1 MFLRIIMQAGLDGK
15 IFKNMLK
22 GIGKNVLLYVTTFHR
37 DERRGMVRQAEGT
50 KAKCWENTIP
60 LYVIFLDLYH

>member
-1 MFLRIIMQAGLDGK
+1 MYY
-15 IFKNMLK
+15 
-22 GIGKNVLLYVTTFHR
+22 YVTTFHR